1 MDRPRAN
8 DAREEQQTRE
18 DTQGDSAAGKLL
30 QADPDSEGRVAA
42 RDCRKGYTG
51 GLPVGMGFSLGEVD
65 CSRTR
70 SVGVSQRCECTKYHL
85 IVYCEMIKE
94 LTVTLCVF
102 YHLEAGHPAWGFIR

>member
-1 MDRPRAN
+1 MAQQSGAEPGREYSAVRREALTLPMDRPRAN

-51 GLPVGMGFSLGEVD
+51 GLPVGMGFSLGEVE

-70 SVGVSQRCECTKYHL
+70 
-85 IVYCEMIKE
+85 
-94 LTVTLCVF
+94 
-102 YHLEAGHPAWGFIR
+102 